1 MGTVPTK
8 AQGDGAEV
16 LYLSYWMGD
25 GQSVP
30 FPVRCFGVPA
40 NWNGTGS
47 ITAQLI
53 VGAGA
58 IPSGILLDAD
68 SDAIP
73 DGWTFMAAIFVEDNT
88 IFDILALT
96 AWNNEASGGL
106 LYWGS
111 VGGAPQPIILPGG
124 IVTPSSIVTDGFEV
138 NGVNVFTYGGNPN
151 GTIES
156 INAGDLVFDTATPG
170 IWQATAGD
178 SNSSWQQVGGKG
190 APVLHAITFNYND
203 ESPLW
208 NGATLYTPTEG
219 DVLLNA
225 WIGIVTPFSGTTPY
239 ADIFVEE
246 SAVPWFH
253 ALLGHPLDATVADGD
268 SLSVGLVNN
277 AGGEAGANT
286 DLITANVYA
295 TGSTPLRFVPAR
307 FASAQPVGVVVSV
320 DGVRSGGAFVEAD
333 IIPSFP
339 VVITEG
345 VNDTFVY
352 TSASDPNSPDTFT
365 IAPGSYADNDAL
377 ATAVG
382 AATGA
387 ETTMSTYADVY
398 NDRGTLAMQE
408 PPEWGSQGNVDTI
421 TEGNG
426 GAAAIGF
433 TANPDTFAG
442 GTGGDCGLDAGQG
455 ILYLLISTPV
465 TE

>member
-58 IPSGILLDAD
+58 IPSGILLDSN
-68 SDAIP
+68 SDAIS

-88 IFDILALT
+88 IYDILALT

-106 LYWGS
+106 LYWGA
-111 VGGAPQPIILPGG
+111 VGGAPQPIIMPGG

-138 NGVNVFTYGGNPN
+138 DGVNSSRMAAILMANVTSTLRRSYLYG
-151 GTIES
+151 
-156 INAGDLVFDTATPG
+156 ATPA

-203 ESPLW
+203 VLW
-208 NGATLYTPTEG
+208 NGAPLYTPTEG

-225 WIGIVTPFSGTTPY
+225 WIGIVTPFSGTQPPY

-320 DGVRSGGAFVEAD
+320 DGVRSGGAFVVAD